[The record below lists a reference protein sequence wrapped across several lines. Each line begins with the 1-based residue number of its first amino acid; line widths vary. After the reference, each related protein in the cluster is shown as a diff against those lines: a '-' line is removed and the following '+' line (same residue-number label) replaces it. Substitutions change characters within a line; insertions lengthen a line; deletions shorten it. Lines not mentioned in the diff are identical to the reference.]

1 MAGKVIVRA
10 INGTLA
16 FLAGVKIVKAHTA
29 ASAHHQRLKASRNK
43 PADGLA
49 GLRAFVANSLERRDP
64 VAFPAR
70 INGDLYWML
79 ADVLPYLEHCQT
91 VPLTEADLVPGFEI
105 EGWNYF
111 ALRDNAKAGDIV
123 FDIGGNLGIMSVML
137 SRQVGPT
144 GRVYTFE
151 PNPAVRPQL
160 AAMLKANG
168 ASNVEIVP
176 YAVSDSVGIM
186 DFMQIT
192 ETGARRE
199 SSSLKIP
206 GTPSEVMAHE
216 IITVPVTTVDIFA
229 NEIGNFPQLMKID
242 VEGADLEAIM
252 GAKKTIQDRHP
263 IIQLELHDI
272 GAEAESAIM
281 TFLGSCN
288 YKITRFENQLLCV

>member
-1 MAGKVIVRA
+1 MAGQAIIRA

-16 FLAGVKIVKAHTA
+16 SLAGLKIVKAHTA
-29 ASAHHQRLKASRNK
+29 ESALHKRLKASREM
-43 PADGLA
+43 PTDGLT
-49 GLRAFVANSLERRDP
+49 GLRAFVAASLSRGDP

-70 INGDLYWML
+70 INGDLYWIL
-79 ADVLPYLEHCQT
+79 ADVLPYLENCQN
-91 VPLTEADLVPGFEI
+91 VPMTNADLVPGFEI

-111 ALRDNAKAGDIV
+111 ALRDNAKAGDTV
-123 FDIGGNLGIMSVML
+123 FDIGGSVGIMSIML
-137 SRQVGPT
+137 SRQVGAT

-176 YAVSDSVGIM
+176 YAVSDNVGNM
-186 DFMQIT
+186 DFMRIT
-192 ETGARRE
+192 EANVQRE
-199 SSSLKIP
+199 SSSLKIH
-206 GTPSEVMAHE
+206 GMPSESMAHE

-229 NEIGNFPQLMKID
+229 NEIRKFPNLMKID

-252 GAKKTIQDRHP
+252 GAKKTIQDCHP

-272 GAEAESAIM
+272 GAEAEAAVMNFLSA
-281 TFLGSCN
+281 CN
-288 YKITRFENQLLCV
+288 YKITRHENQLLCI